1 MKLFKDIKP
10 KEIDIISYPKSGRTW
25 LSIMIGSYLAR
36 HFGLDEAQFIFSK
49 ELTSISK
56 KINKIGLIK
65 IHHDGPNFLK
75 KPEELTIDKS
85 EYKTHKVVFLVRD
98 PRDIV
103 VSAYFEKN
111 KRVPARLEDHPYEEY
126 FKGSINKFLY
136 HDIGSLST
144 IIRFYNIWKENFNLP
159 SDMIIMKY
167 ENLVNNTCIEFLNIL
182 RFLGINSPNI
192 ELVKSIVSENSF
204 DNLRTKEEKNVYN
217 DYSLKPGDKS
227 DSESFK
233 VRKGKIGGYV
243 DYFDENEIK
252 YLNDQIASKLDSIYK
267 Y

>member
-1 MKLFKDIKP
+1 
-10 KEIDIISYPKSGRTW
+10 
-25 LSIMIGSYLAR
+25 
-36 HFGLDEAQFIFSK
+36 
-49 ELTSISK
+49 
-56 KINKIGLIK
+56 
-65 IHHDGPNFLK
+65 
-75 KPEELTIDKS
+75 
-85 EYKTHKVVFLVRD
+85 
-98 PRDIV
+98 
-103 VSAYFEKN
+103 
-111 KRVPARLEDHPYEEY
+111 
-126 FKGSINKFLY
+126 
-136 HDIGSLST
+136 
-144 IIRFYNIWKENFNLP
+144 
-159 SDMIIMKY
+159 
-167 ENLVNNTCIEFLNIL
+167 CIEFLNIL